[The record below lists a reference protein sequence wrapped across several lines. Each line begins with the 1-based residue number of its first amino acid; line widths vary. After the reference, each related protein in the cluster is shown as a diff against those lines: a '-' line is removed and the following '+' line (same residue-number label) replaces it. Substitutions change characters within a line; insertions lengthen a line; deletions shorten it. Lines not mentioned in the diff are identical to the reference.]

1 MTEASGSA
9 LERCVGDPETFLA
22 RFWGRHPV
30 HHRAPDG
37 FGDLLTFS
45 NVDHMVSAMGLRV
58 PAFRLVKDGETIPTS
73 AYTKSGRIG
82 SAPVTGI
89 ADPARIFQ
97 LFRDGATIVFQ
108 GMHRFWLPLA
118 AFCRDL
124 ELELGHPTQVNG
136 YITPPGSQ
144 GFALHQDAHDVF
156 VLQAFGRKRWEVH
169 EPVAST
175 QSGTGAV
182 APLAVELQ
190 PGDTLH
196 IPKGAPHS
204 ARTQEAVSGHL
215 TVGVLTH
222 EWSDLVRELLKDIE
236 KDQSF
241 SERLPA
247 RFHREPAAFTS
258 AVTAKLD
265 ELARWVEKVDAR
277 DAARTM
283 VRKFLTSRPSRLT
296 GSLEGLLES
305 DAITDESL
313 LRRRPQSVCHV
324 EVEGTRLFAYLGD
337 RELRMPV
344 AVEGAMRLVE
354 ESQEFHVRDFSA
366 WLDEESR
373 LVLARRLI
381 REGVLEAAPSV
392 ER

>member
-1 MTEASGSA
+1 
-9 LERCVGDPETFLA
+9 
-22 RFWGRHPV
+22 
-30 HHRAPDG
+30 
-37 FGDLLTFS
+37 
-45 NVDHMVSAMGLRV
+45 MVSAMGLRV
-58 PAFRLVKDGETIPTS
+58 PAFRLVKEGETIPTS

-97 LFRDGATIVFQ
+97 LFEDGATIVLQ

-118 AFCRDL
+118 RFCRDL

-144 GFALHQDAHDVF
+144 GFSVHEDAHDVF
-156 VLQAFGRKRWEVH
+156 VLQAFGRKHWEVF
-169 EPVAST
+169 EPGSAAGTPAS
-175 QSGTGAV
+175 GD
-182 APLAVELQ
+182 PLSVELQ
-190 PGDTLH
+190 PGDSLY

-204 ARTQEAVSGHL
+204 ARTQATVSGHL
-215 TVGVLTH
+215 TVGVLTYR
-222 EWSDLVRELLKDIE
+222 WADLVREVLKGIE
-236 KDQSF
+236 EDESF
-241 SERLPA
+241 AERLPA
-247 RFHREPAAFTS
+247 GFHRDPAAFTS
-258 AVTAKLD
+258 GVTAKLE

-296 GSLEGLLES
+296 GSLEGLLAL
-305 DAITDESL
+305 DQLTDDSV

-324 EVEGTRLFAYLGD
+324 EVDGARLFAYLGD
-337 RELRMPV
+337 RELHMP
-344 AVEGAMRLVE
+344 ASIEGAMRLVE
-354 ESQEFHVRDFSA
+354 ERNELRIRDLSP
-366 WLDEESR
+366 WLDAESR

-392 ER
+392 ES